1 MWIARSGFEHWKGH
15 LPCSLRVEPPLREN
29 IGLAN
34 DGIDAHPVHCKQ
46 PRETAREM
54 SSSVGYGAVDWNDD
68 YTVF

>member
-1 MWIARSGFEHWKGH
+1 LEWAS
-15 LPCSLRVEPPLREN
+15 PLFSSCGAASEREN